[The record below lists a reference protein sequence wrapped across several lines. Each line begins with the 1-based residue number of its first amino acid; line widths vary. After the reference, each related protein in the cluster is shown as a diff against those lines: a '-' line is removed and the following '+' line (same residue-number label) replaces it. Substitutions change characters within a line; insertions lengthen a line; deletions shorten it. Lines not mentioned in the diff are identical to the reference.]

1 MDEPSQLANAT
12 ATERLLELGSV
23 LDASLSDWN
32 EELSA
37 GSNQTRAEKNGGSL
51 STNAEPSSGTK
62 DPTKSVTCDAK
73 LKKKGEKASS
83 SGSDASKKAMVAKTV
98 TNPVILQREKARQ
111 TSDVPVAVYSNLL
124 LRAKVPP
131 QTWLPSSKRLLL
143 TLLWK

>member
-51 STNAEPSSGTK
+51 STNAEPISGTK
-62 DPTKSVTCDAK
+62 DPTKSLTCDAK
-73 LKKKGEKASS
+73 LKKKGEKAPST
-83 SGSDASKKAMVAKTV
+83 GSEASKKAVVAKTA
-98 TNPVILQREKARQ
+98 IKLSHSSKGKARQ
-111 TSDVPVAVYSNLL
+111 TSDIPVAAYSNLL

-143 TLLWK
+143 A